1 MHENVFWNQ
10 EMKIKCLRN
19 ELNEKWIAVGF
30 KTSYLVHC
38 YDVAKKDK
46 LKIKVTVMILW
57 GSLFC
62 WEQNK
67 MLHR

>member
-19 ELNEKWIAVGF
+19 ELNEKWIAVGL